1 MKAAERMRPVLE
13 VFLQQKELEGSKNM
27 KFGKKRRRRT
37 CFSQE
42 AQEILNNHFNKNPKP
57 SPEEIQV
64 IANELGIEVNTVK
77 VWFCNRK
84 QNIKRQ
90 GQPVPD
96 NSLRSELEARRKQS
110 DSTDGSENQF
120 QGALTVPSSQIKQI
134 LSPSPPSGTV
144 TNLPFIISQDG
155 EMAIVSSPNSL
166 QGTHIIPQFISSST
180 SQQLVLS
187 NGPFVQTVSAIN
199 QGISGVV
206 SVPTMQQVQVIAAR
220 QIPPQMLYQ
229 VCLLHPVACTV
240 VRVDTEKYLSNGE
253 NGIF

>member
-13 VFLQQKELEGSKNM
+13 VFLQQKELDNSKNL

-84 QNIKRQ
+84 QNMKRQ
-90 GQPVPD
+90 GQPIPD
-96 NSLRSELEARRKQS
+96 NSLRSEIEARRKQS
-110 DSTDGSENQF
+110 ENNCSTDNHF
-120 QGALTVPSSQIKQI
+120 QGTMASPQMKHI
-134 LSPSPPSGTV
+134 LSPLPQSGTV
-144 TNLPFIISQDG
+144 TNLPFIINHEG

-166 QGTHIIPQFISSST
+166 QGSHIIPQFISSST

-187 NGPFVQTVSAIN
+187 QVPFVQTVSAVN

-206 SVPTMQQVQVIAAR
+206 SVPTVQPVQVIAAR
-220 QIPPQMLYQ
+220 QIPAQVLYQ
-229 VCLLHPVACTV
+229 VFLAAIN
-240 VRVDTEKYLSNGE
+240 LSLSMKSGTFL
-253 NGIF
+253 IL